1 MSGGVQNGRMRFR
14 TRRTN
19 RGCLTAA
26 CLAWALVLVA
36 SGPVAPKADAASASA
51 YLGSISQSYV
61 LTVGFDVDRGIVKA
75 VERISIRNRSRA
87 SIDSLDLSVLP
98 RAIDAYTAEG
108 PVLLDGRR
116 ASTRWTTGTNLRVAL
131 RPAVKPGGSATLTV
145 PFRLD
150 LGPGGGS
157 FAARMSLTDGILNL
171 GDWFP
176 ILSTAHDAYGIGD
189 PQVTW
194 TADRIR
200 LEMTLPASVDPDQVA
215 ASGSR
220 LAWDPARRRLV
231 AEIRNARN
239 AALAISPDYTL
250 TTGEV
255 NGTLVR
261 VLALGDAGPAIF
273 GEAAAA
279 LARYEEW
286 YGPYPYPT
294 LDLAETGVDD
304 FGQEYP
310 AAVLLGRN
318 VVAVPYAIWHEI
330 AHQWWYALVG
340 TDQIRE
346 PWVDEALATFS
357 SLYALGQPIASCSSL
372 PIDLPITAWP
382 AEPTSG
388 DWAGCDGY
396 AETVYLRGA
405 VFLDAVRATLGADR
419 FFATLRAFE
428 AAHRWQVVKGRDLI
442 DAFRSADV
450 ATDGLIRTFTAYR

>member
-1 MSGGVQNGRMRFR
+1 MGSRA
-14 TRRTN
+14 RRTK
-19 RGCLTAA
+19 GDGLAA
-26 CLAWALVLVA
+26 AGLACALALIA
-36 SGPVAPKADAASASA
+36 AGPVAPRADAASASA
-51 YLGSISQSYV
+51 YLGAISQSYV
-61 LTVGFDVDRGIVKA
+61 LAVALDVDRGIVTA
-75 VERISIRNRSRA
+75 VEKVSIRNRSRA

-98 RAIDAYTAEG
+98 HAIDAYTAAG
-108 PVLLDGRR
+108 PVLVDGRR
-116 ASTRWTTGTNLRVAL
+116 ASTRWTTGTNLRVTL
-131 RPAVKPGGSATLTV
+131 RPAVKHGRSATLTV

-150 LGPGGGS
+150 LGPGAGS
-157 FAARMSLTDGILNL
+157 FGSRMGLTGGVLNL

-200 LEMTLPASVDPDQVA
+200 LELTLPASVDPDQVA

-220 LAWDPARRRLV
+220 LAWDPVRRRLV
-231 AEIRNARN
+231 VEIRNARN
-239 AALAISPDYTL
+239 AAVAVSPAYTI
-250 TTGEV
+250 TTGDV
-255 NGTLVR
+255 DGTLVR

-273 GEAAAA
+273 GEASAA
-279 LARYEEW
+279 LARYEDW

-294 LDLAETGVDD
+294 LDVAETGVDD

-310 AAVLLGRN
+310 AAVMLGRN
-318 VVAVPYAIWHEI
+318 VVAAPYAIWHEI
-330 AHQWWYALVG
+330 AHQWWYGLVG

-405 VFLDAVRATLGADR
+405 VFLDEVRATMGGDR
-419 FFATLRAFE
+419 FFATLRAFVSG
-428 AAHRWQVVKGRDLI
+428 HRWQVVRGQDLV
-442 DAFRSADV
+442 DAFRSAGI
-450 ATDGLIRTFTAYR
+450 ATDGLIRAFTAYR